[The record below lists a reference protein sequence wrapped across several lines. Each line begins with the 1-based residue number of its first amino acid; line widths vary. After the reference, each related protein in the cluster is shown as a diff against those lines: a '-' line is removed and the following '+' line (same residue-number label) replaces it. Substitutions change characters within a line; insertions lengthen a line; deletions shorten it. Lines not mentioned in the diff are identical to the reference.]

1 MIRPHFAK
9 HTYENCTENREEDP
23 EDNREEKREE
33 NQNENLEE
41 NPEEEKKEGKPEVVK
56 KHLVTSSVVL
66 GRRVNIVVDG
76 KGLRL
81 EKDRQRDYIR
91 HQSIELGK
99 PPSSTSSVKLSD

>member
-1 MIRPHFAK
+1 MIRPHFAN
-9 HTYENCTENREEDP
+9 HRDENCKENREEDP
-23 EDNREEKREE
+23 EENRE
-33 NQNENLEE
+33 ENLEE
-41 NPEEEKKEGKPEVVK
+41 NRKDKLEANPGEKKKENPELVK
-56 KHLVTSSVVL
+56 KHFVTSSVVL

-81 EKDRQRDYIR
+81 ERDRKRDYIR